1 MNEVDG
7 NSIDYNNS
15 GAANADNDAQDNTDA
30 FVAHFEQDEENE
42 ERASLEQIND
52 VINEENYN
60 NRPRRTNAGMGVDR
74 LQMSFDGKAYTHEKE
89 RQFLIVDEDYNK
101 DEGMNT
107 YYSDMNTYYS
117 MACDVMFT
125 QMSAKKG
132 IKMFGERA
140 IAALL
145 KEYNQMDKG
154 PMPGKPVFGAVDYHT
169 LSEQEKK
176 EALEAVNLIKEKR
189 DGKIKGRTC
198 ANGSKQRQYLKDGEN
213 VYSPTCAMES
223 LMTTL
228 IIDALEKR
236 DVAIFDVP
244 GAFLQTEMPKDKNVL
259 LVIRDEFV
267 DILCEV
273 NPQYKEHV
281 RIVNGKKILYV
292 KILRAIY
299 GCIESAMLWYN
310 LYTET
315 LKRMGFILNPYDRC
329 VANKL
334 INGKQCTIVFHVDDN
349 KLSHADEKVVTEII
363 KEISKH
369 FGDLAVTRGRSHNFL
384 GIDILLG
391 EDGLVEISQHDQ
403 VQEALNK
410 FGETY
415 DHHVS
420 SPCANHLWDVNENAE
435 KLSKEK
441 SDLFHSIVAKL
452 LYITKRSRPDIE
464 TAVAFLTTRVSKSDI
479 DDWKKLKRLMTWMN
493 QTKDNTRVI
502 GAKNVHELYTWI
514 DAAFAV
520 HMDMR
525 SHTGGLMSFG
535 RGMIHCR
542 SSKQKLN
549 TKSSTEAEV
558 VGVSEYIP
566 FNLWM
571 AMFLKEQ
578 GYDLSKNIVFQDNE
592 SAIKMLKNGR
602 DSCTGRSRHI
612 DIRHFF
618 VKDRVDKREVDIEY
632 CPTKLMIA
640 DYLTKPLQ
648 GKQFLLFRELI
659 MGWKNIDDILQAIR
673 QTAKERVESNE
684 LSSGSWPKQLALS
697 ANTKRSQKSTS
708 S

>member
-1 MNEVDG
+1 M
-7 NSIDYNNS
+7 
-15 GAANADNDAQDNTDA
+15 
-30 FVAHFEQDEENE
+30 
-42 ERASLEQIND
+42 
-52 VINEENYN
+52 
-60 NRPRRTNAGMGVDR
+60 
-74 LQMSFDGKAYTHEKE
+74 
-89 RQFLIVDEDYNK
+89 
-101 DEGMNT
+101 
-107 YYSDMNTYYS
+107 
-117 MACDVMFT
+117 
-125 QMSAKKG
+125 
-132 IKMFGERA
+132 
-140 IAALL
+140 
-145 KEYNQMDKG
+145 
-154 PMPGKPVFGAVDYHT
+154 
-169 LSEQEKK
+169 
-176 EALEAVNLIKEKR
+176 
-189 DGKIKGRTC
+189 
-198 ANGSKQRQYLKDGEN
+198 
-213 VYSPTCAMES
+213 
-223 LMTTL
+223 
-228 IIDALEKR
+228 
-236 DVAIFDVP
+236 
-244 GAFLQTEMPKDKNVL
+244 
-259 LVIRDEFV
+259 
-267 DILCEV
+267 
-273 NPQYKEHV
+273 
-281 RIVNGKKILYV
+281 
-292 KILRAIY
+292 RAIY

-310 LYTET
+310 LYTEM

-549 TKSSTEAEV
+549 AKSSTEAEV

-566 FNLWM
+566 FNLWLT
-571 AMFLKEQ
+571 MFLKEQ
-578 GYDLSKNIVFQDNE
+578 GYGLSKNIV
-592 SAIKMLKNGR
+592 LCHKN
-602 DSCTGRSRHI
+602 
-612 DIRHFF
+612 
-618 VKDRVDKREVDIEY
+618 VKE
-632 CPTKLMIA
+632 
-640 DYLTKPLQ
+640 
-648 GKQFLLFRELI
+648 
-659 MGWKNIDDILQAIR
+659 
-673 QTAKERVESNE
+673 
-684 LSSGSWPKQLALS
+684 
-697 ANTKRSQKSTS
+697 
-708 S
+708 